1 MQKKLTALILVVAL
15 FATTL
20 PALAGVF
27 PDVPDSHWAT
37 NSVETLA
44 ELGIFLGYPDGEFR
58 GKQPATRYELA
69 VVVHR
74 AWQKLIDA
82 MDDRYVKVGSTPGT
96 VVPAEET
103 LKALIEEQLAAKDY
117 VTRAE
122 AEKIAEAKA
131 KEVMNNFL
139 KLTDDVSP
147 ELGNM
152 GVDVAKLRAL
162 CNQLDTRV
170 TDLESRLAA
179 LDNDFRNY
187 QQKMNAK
194 CDMMEDLKAQVD
206 LLSKRPVGSGN
217 GVSAEYLAAY
227 EKQLLDYGKRLD
239 GLDGT
244 TGKLQTT
251 VDDHEKRITQ
261 LEGTVDEHDM
271 RLSAIEDRLNKYRFN
286 AAARLISEGVNTYDL
301 DSFWI
306 RPDALNNWV
315 SLGDED
321 VFRTGSNLALGFD
334 VGLNVKPDP
343 RADLVGNFTGFFS
356 GSKNGVPRSWRF
368 NGLAQLDKYQ
378 VGASYLTLSPQM
390 GVYANSL
397 LLDGLLTGE
406 LGDAALRNYQ
416 EASLFVGAAPLS
428 FISRWQGYNDAQ
440 INTQELIG
448 GTTLPYD
455 VELDASYKLQ
465 TTEDGGSEHA
475 HRIIRAAANRAF
487 DVYNYPLAVTFGVAQ
502 RYGKEDDDSFINKYF
517 LDANLAGIKPI
528 ENLDLNVFFQ
538 ALENGSTWE
547 GDFDEKSFGTAEPA
561 LFDQLARVWNKDERH
576 LAIGTNAAYQIIDDL
591 YATGSFK
598 FDLNPKNDVRE
609 TTVGVGAKYSFDLAN
624 FALPNYYVTTSFDFE
639 KIKEL
644 GVEDAVGNR
653 LERAVLLERPLS
665 QTSGFF
671 GSWRLIN
678 GSRNLKLD
686 DSTDRYIT
694 VGYGTDIAGAKFRV
708 FYNNLASDVV
718 NHIGDYE
725 PLKTMDRLVV
735 DLLYAF

>member
-1 MQKKLTALILVVAL
+1 MQKKITALLLVVAL

-27 PDVPDSHWAT
+27 PDVPNNHWAT

-82 MDDRYVKVGSTPGT
+82 MDDRYVKVGSTPGA

-103 LKALIEEQLAAKDY
+103 LKALIADQLAAGDY

-131 KEVMNNFL
+131 KEVMDNFL

-162 CNQLDTRV
+162 CTQLDTRV

-187 QQKMNAK
+187 QKKMNEK

-206 LLSKRPVGSGN
+206 LLSKRPVNSGD
-217 GVSAEYLAAY
+217 GVSSEYLATY
-227 EKQLLDYGKRLD
+227 EKQLLDQGKRLNS
-239 GLDGT
+239 LDST

-271 RLSAIEDRLNKYRFN
+271 RLSAIEDRLNRYRFN

-315 SLGDED
+315 SLGEED

-343 RADLVGNFTGFFS
+343 RADLVGNFTGFIS
-356 GSKNGVPRSWRF
+356 GAKNGIPRSWRF

-397 LLDGLLTGE
+397 LLDGMLTGE

-428 FISRWQGYNDAQ
+428 FISRWQGYNNAQ

-465 TTEDGGSEHA
+465 TTDDGSEHT

-487 DVYNYPLAVTFGVAQ
+487 DVYNYPLAVTFGAAQ
-502 RYGKEDDDSFINKYF
+502 RYGKDDEDAPFINKYF
-517 LDANLAGIKPI
+517 LDANLSGIKLL
-528 ENLDLNVFFQ
+528 ENLDLDVFFQ

-547 GDFDEKSFGTAEPA
+547 GDFDEKSFATADAA

-576 LAIGTNAAYQIIDDL
+576 LALGTNAFYQIIDDL

-609 TTVGVGAKYSFDLAN
+609 TTVGVGAKYSFNLAN
-624 FALPNYYVTTSFDFE
+624 FALPNYNVTTSFDYE

-644 GVEDAVGNR
+644 GADVVGNR
-653 LERAVLLERPLS
+653 LERAVLVERPLS

-671 GSWRLIN
+671 GSWKLIN
-678 GSRNLKLD
+678 GSRNIALD
-686 DSTDRYIT
+686 ESTDRYIT
-694 VGYGTDIAGAKFRV
+694 VGYGTDIAGAKFRI

-718 NHIGDYE
+718 NKVDYDE
-725 PLKTMDRLVV
+725 LKTMDRLVV